1 MRRKICGGERPGHR
15 LPYLTKK
22 ESRVLFKVDEKIKRI
37 LLLSYKFKEKKLND
51 VKTAN
56 QG

>member
-37 LLLSYKFKEKKLND
+37 LLLSYKLSLKKRN
-51 VKTAN
+51 
-56 QG
+56 

>member
-22 ESRVLFKVDEKIKRI
+22 ESRVSFKVDEKIKRI
-37 LLLSYKFKEKKLND
+37 LLLSYKLSLKKRN
-51 VKTAN
+51 
-56 QG
+56 